1 MTSMPHYLFA
11 STPLY
16 GHVAPLIAAGRHLA
30 AAGHAVTML
39 TGSRFEA
46 NVRGAGLGFAP
57 LPGRADFDERE
68 LESYL
73 PDRARYRGVALSQ
86 YQIQNT
92 FIHPIPDQWRALRG
106 LLDGGRFDA
115 VATDHL
121 FAGAVPLLV
130 RPRGQRPPVFA
141 FGIGPVAQL
150 TRDAPPAG
158 MAMQPLWGV
167 AGRLRNR
174 ALNLL
179 ATRLVFRDT
188 QQLARRLVHEASGA
202 PLPAGFPFILD
213 LSRLF
218 DRLLQLGPR
227 EFEYPLTDFAPG
239 LRFVGPLDT
248 SAAAST
254 RPLPP
259 WWDALDDGRPIVHV
273 TQGTLDNRDFSSLVQ
288 PALHGLAGFD
298 GHVVVSTGGAPVDA
312 LGPLPANARAAEF
325 LPYDRLL
332 PRLSALVTNGG
343 YGTTLLALRHGVPLV
358 VAPGAEDKPEVA
370 ARVQYFG
377 VGINLRTARPAP
389 VRVAEAVRAV
399 VGDSPYRRRAR
410 ALGDAIGRYRPLED
424 IRREFEVAAALAQ
437 TGPA

>member
-1 MTSMPHYLFA
+1 MPHYLFA

-16 GHVAPLIAAGRHLA
+16 GHVAPLIAAGRHLVE
-30 AAGHAVTML
+30 AGHQVTML

-57 LPGRADFDERE
+57 LSGRADFDERD

-73 PDRARYRGVALSQ
+73 PERDRHHGVALSQ

-92 FIHPIPDQWRALRG
+92 FIHPIPDQWRALRS
-106 LLDGGRFDA
+106 LLDDQRFDA
-115 VATDHL
+115 VAVDHL

-130 RPRGQRPPVFA
+130 RPRARRPPVVA
-141 FGIGPVAQL
+141 FGIGPVAQI

-158 MAMQPLWGV
+158 MAMQPSWSV

-179 ATRLVFRDT
+179 ATRIVFRDT
-188 QQLARRLVHEASGA
+188 QQLARRLVHEASGE

-239 LRFVGPLDT
+239 LRFAGPLDT
-248 SAAAST
+248 SGSSPA
-254 RPLPP
+254 RPLPD

-273 TQGTLDNRDFSSLVQ
+273 TQGTLDNRDFSSLIQ
-288 PALHGLAGFD
+288 PALQGLADFD
-298 GHVVVSTGGAPVDA
+298 GHVVVSTGGAPIEA
-312 LGPLPANARAAEF
+312 LGALPANARTAEF

-377 VGINLRTARPAP
+377 VGINLRTGRPTP
-389 VRVAEAVRAV
+389 PRIAEAVRAV
-399 VGDSPYRRRAR
+399 AGASPHRERAR
-410 ALGDAIGRYRPLED
+410 ALAEAITRYRPLET
-424 IRREFEVAAALAQ
+424 IRNEFERL
-437 TGPA
+437 

>member
-1 MTSMPHYLFA
+1 MPHYLFA

-16 GHVAPLIAAGRHLA
+16 GHVAPLIAAGRHLVE
-30 AAGHAVTML
+30 AGHQVTML

-57 LPGRADFDERE
+57 LSGRADFDERD

-73 PDRARYRGVALSQ
+73 PDRDRHRGVALSQ

-92 FIHPIPDQWRALRG
+92 FIHPIPDQWRALRN
-106 LLDGGRFDA
+106 LLDGQRFDA
-115 VATDHL
+115 VAVDHL

-130 RPRGQRPPVFA
+130 RPRARRPPVVA
-141 FGIGPVAQL
+141 FGIGPVAQI

-158 MAMQPLWGV
+158 MAMQPSWSV

-179 ATRLVFRDT
+179 ATRIVFRDT
-188 QQLARRLVHEASGA
+188 QQLARRLVHEATGE

-239 LRFVGPLDT
+239 LRFAGPLDT
-248 SAAAST
+248 SGSSSA
-254 RPLPP
+254 RPLPA
-259 WWDALDDGRPIVHV
+259 WWDALHDGRPIVHV
-273 TQGTLDNRDFSSLVQ
+273 TQGTLDNRDLSSLIQ
-288 PALHGLAGFD
+288 PTLRGLAAFD
-298 GHVVVSTGGAPVDA
+298 GHVVVSTGGAPVAA

-377 VGINLRTARPAP
+377 VGINLRTGRPTPAQ
-389 VRVAEAVRAV
+389 VADAVHTVA
-399 VGDSPYRRRAR
+399 GDSPHRERAR
-410 ALGDAIGRYRPLED
+410 ALAQAIGRYRPLET
-424 IRREFEVAAALAQ
+424 IRTEFEML
-437 TGPA
+437 